1 MSLRVK
7 VLASGSRGNA
17 TLYSSENTH
26 VLLDCG
32 ISAKRIKEEL
42 AREGVDPGDLAAIFI
57 SHEHTDHVQG
67 LRVFL
72 KKTSAPLFIAPESY
86 ETHACENLEPR
97 GVEPLVGGSSVILGP
112 MTITP
117 FLIPHDAASCFGFV
131 FQAGGVK
138 IAQVTD
144 LGMATSLVRE
154 RVRGSNC
161 LLLEFNHDLE
171 RLLNGTY
178 PLDIKMRIKSTLGH
192 LSNAQAAELA
202 GETLNGEC
210 RALYLMHMSKSNNL
224 PELAE
229 LAARGGLDG
238 GATRVYQTFERK
250 PAEAWEG

>member
-7 VLASGSRGNA
+7 VLASGSKGNA
-17 TLYSSENTH
+17 ALYSSENTH

-32 ISAKRIKEEL
+32 ISAKRVAQGLAKEK
-42 AREGVDPGDLAAIFI
+42 VDPGDLAAIFI

-72 KKTSAPLFIAPESY
+72 KKTAAPLFIAPESY

-97 GVEPLVGGSSVILGP
+97 GVEPLVGGSSVVLGP

-117 FLIPHDAASCFGFV
+117 FVLPHDAASCFGFNIE
-131 FQAGGVK
+131 AGGVK
-138 IAQVTD
+138 ISQVTD
-144 LGMATSLVRE
+144 LGVPTNLVRE
-154 RVRGSNC
+154 RIRGSHC
-161 LLLEFNHDLE
+161 VLLEFNHDLE
-171 RLLNGTY
+171 RLLNGNY
-178 PLDIKMRIKSTLGH
+178 PLDIKMRITGTLGH
-192 LSNAQAAELA
+192 LSNNQAAELV

-229 LAARGGLDG
+229 LAAREGLDG
-238 GATRVYQTFERK
+238 AVARIFRTFEDRA
-250 PAEAWEG
+250 AEVWEG

>member
-7 VLASGSRGNA
+7 VLASGSKGNA
-17 TLYSSENTH
+17 ALYSSENTH

-32 ISAKRIKEEL
+32 ISARRVAQGLAKEK
-42 AREGVDPGDLAAIFI
+42 VDPGDLAGIFI

-72 KKTSAPLFIAPESY
+72 KKTAAPLFIAPESY

-131 FQAGGVK
+131 FQSAGVK

-144 LGMATSLVRE
+144 LGTATSLVRE

-192 LSNAQAAELA
+192 LSNAQAAELV

-229 LAARGGLDG
+229 LAARERLGGDV
-238 GATRVYQTFERK
+238 ARIFRTFEDK
-250 PAEAWEG
+250 AAEAWEG